1 MAVSDPT
8 GTIARPLP
16 PIQRVESREGRA
28 ELDRVIAAAAPDLIV
43 VGEPRHLSGEVG
55 EQARAAAAFAERLR
69 ARTGIPVEL
78 ADERLTT
85 VEAGRRAA
93 ASGSST
99 SVDSLAACV
108 LLEAFLARS

>member
-16 PIQRVESREGRA
+16 PIRRVESREGRA
-28 ELDRVIAAAAPDLIV
+28 ELDRVIDEAAPDLIV
-43 VGEPRHLSGEVG
+43 VGEPRHLSGDVG
-55 EQARAAAAFAERLR
+55 AQARAAAAFAERLR
-69 ARTGIPVEL
+69 RRTGIPVEL

-93 ASGSST
+93 ASGSAT

-108 LLEAFLARS
+108 LLEAFLARG

>member
-1 MAVSDPT
+1 MSDPT

-16 PIQRVESREGRA
+16 PIRRVETREGRA
-28 ELDRVIAAAAPDLIV
+28 ELDRVIADAAPDLIV

-55 EQARAAAAFAERLR
+55 AQARGAAAFAERLR
-69 ARTGIPVEL
+69 RRSGIPVEL

-93 ASGSST
+93 ESGSAT
-99 SVDSLAACV
+99 SLDSLAACL
-108 LLEAFLARS
+108 LLEAFLARR